1 MESIYA
7 LVMQIILTYMTRDP
21 FEIAESLGV
30 LVKEADMGNQQ
41 GFFRY
46 IDGVPCIFISSRLN
60 VFQRLIVCAHELGHY
75 YLHSEI
81 AKEKVLREFGLF
93 NMKNIV
99 ENEANVF
106 AAELLIDEDE
116 LLEKFEEGYTIFQAA
131 SALGYSSNLI
141 YIKLREMN
149 KRGYNFDL
157 SWGNREL
164 FN

>member
-21 FEIAESLGV
+21 FEIAESLGI

-60 VFQRLIVCAHELGHY
+60 VFQRLIVCAHELGHFF
-75 YLHSEI
+75 LHSEI

-93 NMKNIV
+93 NMKDMV

-116 LLEKFEEGYTIFQAA
+116 LLEQFERGYTVFQVANI
-131 SALGYSSNLI
+131 LGYNTNLM

-149 KRGYNFDL
+149 RRGYNFDL